1 MNNLFEKRRT
11 AFLLYFLLRFG
22 NFLLLLYFLFN
33 ILPLEGE
40 RNHDYIRFIILCSLQ
55 DYVDVDSENV

>member
-22 NFLLLLYFLFN
+22 NFLLLLYFLF

-40 RNHDYIRFIILCSLQ
+40 HNHDYIRFIMLCSPQ
-55 DYVDVDSENV
+55 DNVDVDSENV